1 MRLSCLSGDRLSRRM
16 NRLSTNRGNP
26 GPPRLRKAKAH
37 GWRGRASPRRPVR
50 RAAAAGVRGPRAGVD
65 LWAVLGSSVEG
76 QFYSAAD
83 WQRGRWELWY
93 ASTVM
98 TAGQGPSANMWTTIQ
113 RGLGELLVSPAA
125 KRRAAIELQAAGP
138 DPDEVAAVSMV
149 GRYHSMLR
157 PVD

>member
-1 MRLSCLSGDRLSRRM
+1 
-16 NRLSTNRGNP
+16 
-26 GPPRLRKAKAH
+26 
-37 GWRGRASPRRPVR
+37 
-50 RAAAAGVRGPRAGVD
+50 
-65 LWAVLGSSVEG
+65 
-76 QFYSAAD
+76 
-83 WQRGRWELWY
+83 
-93 ASTVM
+93 VM